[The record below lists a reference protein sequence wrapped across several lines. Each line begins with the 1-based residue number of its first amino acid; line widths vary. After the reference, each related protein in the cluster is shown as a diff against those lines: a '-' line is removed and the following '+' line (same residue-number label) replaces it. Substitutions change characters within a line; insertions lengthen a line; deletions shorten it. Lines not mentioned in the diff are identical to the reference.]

1 MDQRFV
7 FVFELFAQDK
17 LSVLASWVLPQQEV
31 AHPHGPAPALRGWLS
46 SALAALLTR
55 SRQRL
60 RAGRFQRGAVV
71 LGRLCHCNQLDT
83 GLLRSLLL
91 LLAKGFVAVNVS
103 SQKRCFLLAV
113 DLLFGVLAYQHSA
126 RVLGRTVLVG
136 QPDSI
141 LIDRGLDD
149 LAVPIH
155 AMDLA
160 HSVGGIQQRIVLGA
174 L

>member
-17 LSVLASWVLPQQEV
+17 LSVLAGWVFPQQEV

-46 SALAALLTR
+46 SAFAALLTR
-55 SRQRL
+55 SRQGIG
-60 RAGRFQRGAVV
+60 AGRFQQGTVV
-71 LGRLCHCNQLDT
+71 FVRLCHCNHLDT
-83 GLLRSLLL
+83 GLLWSLLL
-91 LLAKGFVAVNVS
+91 LLAKGFVAVDVCG
-103 SQKRCFLLAV
+103 QKGRFFLTV

-126 RVLGRTVLVG
+126 WVLGRTVLVR

-160 HSVGGIQQRIVLGA
+160 HSVGGI
-174 L
+174 